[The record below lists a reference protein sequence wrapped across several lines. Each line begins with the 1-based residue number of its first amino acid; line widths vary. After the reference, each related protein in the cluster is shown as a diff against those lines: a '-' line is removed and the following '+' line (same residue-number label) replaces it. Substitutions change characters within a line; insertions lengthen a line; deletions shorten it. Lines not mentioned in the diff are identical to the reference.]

1 MEQMARNGDIDLT
14 EKRTLEKFLCCM
26 LRKYAQIIMS
36 IETLLD
42 FEQLTVEAQ
51 ASAGLGRGASC

>member
-14 EKRTLEKFLCCM
+14 EEHMVEKFLRCM
-26 LRKYAQIIMS
+26 LKKYAQIIMS

-42 FEQLTVEAQ
+42 FE
-51 ASAGLGRGASC
+51 